1 MAKITLKITKCV
13 ISGFGCAIYFG
24 FCEQFLEE
32 YTVKTIMSNEK
43 SRADKLVI
51 SNSDFKTVV
60 YFLN

>member
-1 MAKITLKITKCV
+1 MC
-13 ISGFGCAIYFG
+13 ISGFGCVIYFG

-43 SRADKLVI
+43 SRVDKLVI
-51 SNSDFKTVV
+51 SNSDFKAVV